1 MADDVLLGR
10 TKEPVV
16 QSVFAA
22 SGEEN
27 EYPPSISPLKGG
39 GQNWEFFMDMET
51 IAFGYA
57 FFVSNRFACALGDG
71 LNMRDDTL
79 RVLYRLASV
88 VIRA

>member
-1 MADDVLLGR
+1 MTDDILLGR

-39 GQNWEFFMDMET
+39 GQNWEFFVDMEA

-57 FFVSNRFACALGDG
+57 FFVSNRFASTLGDS
-71 LNMRDDTL
+71 LDMRDD
-79 RVLYRLASV
+79 S
-88 VIRA
+88 